1 MPVRSLLSVSLL
13 FDRVSVCGDLQ
24 MYVLVSV
31 CDRVEILL
39 LLYRNLLYAFDRGSF
54 PKFLLHRSCTQDDAV
69 SHAPQDLR
77 RAQRWRTL
85 SRRRRTS

>member
-13 FDRVSVCGDLQ
+13 FDRVSVCVVTLQ

-39 LLYRNLLYAFDRGSF
+39 LLYRNLLC
-54 PKFLLHRSCTQDDAV
+54 L
-69 SHAPQDLR
+69 
-77 RAQRWRTL
+77 
-85 SRRRRTS
+85 